1 MPRRTLVTGAGGFVG
16 ANLCRR
22 LLLAGHEVHALVRP
36 GATPWRLEE
45 VREDLSLHEIEL
57 RDVTA
62 LERVLNEARPEWI
75 FHLAAH
81 GAYSWQVDVDQIF
94 ATNTMVTAHL
104 VELLCARGFESF
116 VQAGSSSEYGFK
128 DHAPGELEWIEPNSA
143 YAVSKAAATHYAR
156 FLARQSEKHIV
167 TLRLY
172 SAYGPWE
179 EPNRL
184 LPTLAVYGLAG
195 RLPPLADPR
204 TARDFVF
211 VDDVCDAFITAA
223 SATAL
228 EPGTVLNV
236 GSGVQTSLAEIVDL
250 ARTHLS
256 LTEEPDWASMAAR
269 QWDTSVWVADCARIR
284 ATLGWRPQWTLQD
297 GFGALVEWLRDRPA
311 QRERYARAIGLV
323 G

>member
-16 ANLCRR
+16 ANLCRG
-22 LLLAGHEVHALVRP
+22 LLLAGHEVHALLRP
-36 GATPWRLEE
+36 GATAWRLED
-45 VREDLSLHEIEL
+45 VREDVSLHEVEL
-57 RDVTA
+57 RDATA
-62 LERVLNEARPEWI
+62 LERVVDEARPEWI

-81 GAYSWQVDVDQIF
+81 GAYSWQVDVDEIF
-94 ATNTMVTAHL
+94 ATNTIATAHL
-104 VELLCARGFESF
+104 LELLCARGFESF

-128 DHAPGELEWIEPNSA
+128 DHAPDELEWIEPNSA
-143 YAVSKAAATHYAR
+143 YAVSKAAATHYAQL
-156 FLARQSEKHIV
+156 LARKSAKRIV

-204 TARDFVF
+204 TARDFIF
-211 VDDVCDAFITAA
+211 VDDVCDAFIRAA
-223 SATAL
+223 AAP

-250 ARTHLS
+250 VRKHLS
-256 LTEEPDWASMAAR
+256 LTEEPQWASMAAR
-269 QWDTSVWVADCARIR
+269 EWDTSVWVAECARIR
-284 ATLGWRPQWTLQD
+284 RTLDWRPQWTLQD
-297 GFGALVEWLRDRPA
+297 GFGALVAWLRDHPT
-311 QRERYARAIGLV
+311 QRDRYGRAIGLV
-323 G
+323 D